1 MSNVLALS
9 IPLFV
14 LIFLG
19 MFARATGFIGGDG
32 ALNLSKFAFFVALP
46 PMMFMNVAAGN
57 PEDIL
62 NWGFVWRYELAT
74 ITLFIVTA
82 LLARSAFS
90 LTRLESGIFGLNAAY
105 PNYGYM
111 GVPLAIMAFG
121 DAAAMPLALMLFA
134 DTVILLMLT
143 AAFVV
148 GGAGGLVTAMRRTML
163 TLVKN
168 PLLISVVAGLAFAAS
183 GLALSGPIDT
193 IITMLA
199 GAAAPVAL
207 FALGATV
214 YGQPLAK
221 AVPEIASISAV
232 RLFLHPA
239 MVAGLFLLLP
249 GQDIIWVQTAILA
262 ASLPVAANVFV
273 LASHYGGYAGR
284 TASAILASTIL
295 ASISVPVVLFFLFRL
310 AEGG

>member
-9 IPLFV
+9 IPFFA

-19 MFARATGFIGGDG
+19 MFARAIGFIREDG

-46 PMMFMNVAAGN
+46 PMMFMNVAAGT

-62 NWGFVWRYELAT
+62 NWGFFWRYELAT

-82 LLARSAFS
+82 LLARSAFR

-143 AAFVV
+143 AGFVV
-148 GGAGGLVTAMRRTML
+148 GGSGGLVTALRRTVL
-163 TLVKN
+163 TLIKN
-168 PLLISVVAGLAFAAS
+168 PLLISVLAGLAFAAS
-183 GLALSGPIDT
+183 GLTLSGPIDT

-207 FALGATV
+207 FALGATI

-221 AVPEIASISAV
+221 AVPEIASISAA
-232 RLFLHPA
+232 RLLLHPA
-239 MVAGLFLLLP
+239 MVAALFLLLP
-249 GQDIIWVQTAILA
+249 GQDIIWVQTAILV
-262 ASLPVAANVFV
+262 ASLPIAANVFV

-295 ASISVPVVLFFLFRL
+295 ASITVPAVLYFLFNL

>member
-19 MFARATGFIGGDG
+19 MFARATGFIGEDG

-121 DAAAMPLALMLFA
+121 DTAAMPLALL
-134 DTVILLMLT
+134 
-143 AAFVV
+143 
-148 GGAGGLVTAMRRTML
+148 
-163 TLVKN
+163 
-168 PLLISVVAGLAFAAS
+168 
-183 GLALSGPIDT
+183 
-193 IITMLA
+193 
-199 GAAAPVAL
+199 
-207 FALGATV
+207 
-214 YGQPLAK
+214 
-221 AVPEIASISAV
+221 
-232 RLFLHPA
+232 
-239 MVAGLFLLLP
+239 
-249 GQDIIWVQTAILA
+249 
-262 ASLPVAANVFV
+262 
-273 LASHYGGYAGR
+273 
-284 TASAILASTIL
+284 
-295 ASISVPVVLFFLFRL
+295 
-310 AEGG
+310 

>member
-19 MFARATGFIGGDG
+19 LFARATGFIGEDG

-239 MVAGLFLLLP
+239 MVAGLFLP

>member
-1 MSNVLALS
+1 
-9 IPLFV
+9 
-14 LIFLG
+14 
-19 MFARATGFIGGDG
+19 
-32 ALNLSKFAFFVALP
+32 
-46 PMMFMNVAAGN
+46 MMFMNVAAGN